1 MINNIQDFIDLLD
14 ENKASI
20 EDLTQEIIG
29 FDWDYTA
36 KKFKDMEIEHLDI
49 IEMVMEIER
58 RYRCMFNDNFLE
70 LMYDMNPNEVAIPAR
85 RERKLNQLGI

>member
-14 ENKASI
+14 ENKTSI

-29 FDWDYTA
+29 FDWDYAT
-36 KKFKDMEIEHLDI
+36 KKFKDMEIEDLDI

-58 RYRCMFNDNFLE
+58 RYRCLFNDNFLE
-70 LMYDMNPNEVAIPAR
+70 LMYNMDPNEVAIPAR
-85 RERKLNQLGI
+85 RERKLKQLGI

>member
-14 ENKASI
+14 ENKTSI

-29 FDWDYTA
+29 FDWDYST
-36 KKFKDMEIEHLDI
+36 KKFKDMEIEDLDI

-58 RYRCMFNDNFLE
+58 RYRCLFNDNFLE
-70 LMYDMNPNEVAIPAR
+70 LMYNMDPNEVAIPAR
-85 RERKLNQLGI
+85 RERKLKQLGI

>member
-1 MINNIQDFIDLLD
+1 MINNIQDFINLLD
-14 ENKASI
+14 ENKTSI

-29 FDWDYTA
+29 FDWDYAA
-36 KKFKDMEIEHLDI
+36 KKFEDMEIEQLDI

-58 RYRCMFNDNFLE
+58 RYKCMFDDNFLE

-85 RERKLNQLGI
+85 REKRLNQLGI